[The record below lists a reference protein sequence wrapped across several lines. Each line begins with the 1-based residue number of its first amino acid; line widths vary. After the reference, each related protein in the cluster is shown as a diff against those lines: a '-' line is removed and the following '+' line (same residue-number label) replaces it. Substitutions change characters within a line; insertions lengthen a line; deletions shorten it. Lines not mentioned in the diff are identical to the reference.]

1 MSYEIELLKIIK
13 RAAAEAFEASKP
25 MAHVYG
31 KVTSAAPLTIQVG
44 QALSLGEEHLILT
57 DAVRDHVTELKRE
70 DSDAKERIRYTVHRA
85 LSVGEE
91 VIMLRCTGG
100 QKYIVLC
107 RKEATI

>member
-57 DAVRDHVTELKRE
+57 DAVRDHVTELTPRSVYVIPCIVHSLSAKR
-70 DSDAKERIRYTVHRA
+70 
-85 LSVGEE
+85 
-91 VIMLRCTGG
+91 
-100 QKYIVLC
+100 
-107 RKEATI
+107 